1 MRVLLATDGS
11 ESSDRARDLIAGLSW
26 PQGTIVRAVIA
37 VETHLE
43 MLGAPFAMASGAS
56 VDELDQELFRH
67 AELTLDAVEQ
77 RLTPLGLKVERVI
90 AHDRAANAIVEE
102 AHDWKASL
110 VILGSRGHSPLTTA
124 VLGSTSAEVVDHAP
138 CPVLVAREGAIGEIG
153 LAYDGSAG
161 STLAAGV
168 LTEWP
173 IFRALPVTVVT
184 VTGSGML
191 WHSSVAGSL
200 FDPASVVT
208 AHDVDVALQGAAELA
223 ESVAVRLR
231 QDGLRAVS
239 EVREGDAAAE
249 LVNFSHG
256 KRHPLLIMG
265 SRGHT
270 GIARLLLGGV
280 ARNVLNHAAAS
291 VLIVREGTHVDREL
305 PVEERAPVAVG

>member
-11 ESSDRARDLIAGLSW
+11 ASADRARDLIAGLPW
-26 PQGTIVRAVIA
+26 PEGTVIRAVIA

-43 MLGAPFAMASGAS
+43 MLGSPFAMASGAS

-77 RLTPLGLKVERVI
+77 SLAPTGLKVERVI

-110 VILGSRGHSPLTTA
+110 VVLGSRGHSPLSTA

-138 CPVLVAREGAIGEIG
+138 CPVLVAREGTIGEIG
-153 LAYDGSAG
+153 LAFDGSAG
-161 STLAAGV
+161 ATLAAGV

-173 IFRALPVTVVT
+173 IFRHLPVTVVA
-184 VTGSGML
+184 VTNSGIM

-208 AHDVDVALQGAAELA
+208 AHDVELALKAAADLA
-223 ESVAVRLR
+223 ESVALRLR
-231 QDGLRAVS
+231 QDGLTATS
-239 EVREGDAAAE
+239 EVREGDPAAE
-249 LVNFSHG
+249 IVAFGRG
-256 KRHPLLIMG
+256 KRHPLLVLG

-280 ARNVLNHAAAS
+280 ARNVLNHAAGS
-291 VLIVREGTHVDREL
+291 VLIVREGTHVDHEARAG
-305 PVEERAPVAVG
+305 ERAPVAVG